1 MKSLYSR
8 FVFMTV
14 GIMLLSSIIGFLLTN
29 VYYQVKLKPYNSEK
43 ILKYAEEV
51 KSLYEKQSEENQEA
65 YLQSIAKLGYEIYIV
80 DDQKNGKRIGNAFRK
95 TTISDDTIR
104 KVLNGETFNGVSTYP
119 TRLFITGFFD
129 NELINSVGVPLK
141 HGDKQ
146 YALFIRPDIQ
156 NQFGEMRIFL
166 AVLLGFIVL
175 LSIIFIAIA
184 AGYIVR
190 PIRKFTNATQKIA
203 SGEYEIELDVKR
215 KDEIGTLLSIAGAL
229 LSPSKGD
236 IYIREQN
243 ITKLSEKE
251 MTDIRLKKIGFIF
264 QFANLVPY
272 LNVKEQLL
280 YIAKLKKENKQESE
294 KRADH
299 LLAAFGLG
307 ERKNHYPNQLSGG
320 EKQRVAIARAFMN
333 NPDLIL
339 ADEPTASLDS
349 KRAREVVE
357 MMKREVKESQKAAIM
372 ITHDER
378 MLDVCDRILTLRDGQ
393 LI

>member
-1 MKSLYSR
+1 MTSLLKLDKVSK
-8 FVFMTV
+8 
-14 GIMLLSSIIGFLLTN
+14 
-29 VYYQVKLKPYNSEK
+29 VYGEGNT
-43 ILKYAEEV
+43 EV
-51 KSLYEKQSEENQEA
+51 
-65 YLQSIAKLGYEIYIV
+65 
-80 DDQKNGKRIGNAFRK
+80 
-95 TTISDDTIR
+95 T
-104 KVLNGETFNGVSTYP
+104 
-119 TRLFITGFFD
+119 
-129 NELINSVGVPLK
+129 
-141 HGDKQ
+141 
-146 YALFIRPDIQ
+146 ALHP
-156 NQFGEMRIFL
+156 M
-166 AVLLGFIVL
+166 
-175 LSIIFIAIA
+175 S
-184 AGYIVR
+184 
-190 PIRKFTNATQKIA
+190 
-203 SGEYEIELDVKR
+203 LDVKAG
-215 KDEIGTLLSIAGAL
+215 EFIGIVGPSGSGKSTLLSIAGAL

-294 KRADH
+294 KRAEH
-299 LLAAFGLG
+299 LLTAFGLG

-378 MLDVCDRILTLRDGQ
+378 MLDVCDRILTLRDGK

>member
-1 MKSLYSR
+1 MTSLLKLDKVSK
-8 FVFMTV
+8 
-14 GIMLLSSIIGFLLTN
+14 
-29 VYYQVKLKPYNSEK
+29 VYGEGNT
-43 ILKYAEEV
+43 EV
-51 KSLYEKQSEENQEA
+51 
-65 YLQSIAKLGYEIYIV
+65 
-80 DDQKNGKRIGNAFRK
+80 
-95 TTISDDTIR
+95 T
-104 KVLNGETFNGVSTYP
+104 
-119 TRLFITGFFD
+119 
-129 NELINSVGVPLK
+129 
-141 HGDKQ
+141 
-146 YALFIRPDIQ
+146 ALHP
-156 NQFGEMRIFL
+156 M
-166 AVLLGFIVL
+166 
-175 LSIIFIAIA
+175 S
-184 AGYIVR
+184 
-190 PIRKFTNATQKIA
+190 
-203 SGEYEIELDVKR
+203 LDVKAG
-215 KDEIGTLLSIAGAL
+215 EFIGIVGPSGSGKSTLLSIAGAL

-236 IYIREQN
+236 IYIREKN

-280 YIAKLKKENKQESE
+280 YIAKLKKDNKQESE

-378 MLDVCDRILTLRDGQ
+378 MLDVCDRILTLRDGK

>member
-1 MKSLYSR
+1 MTSLLKLDKVSK
-8 FVFMTV
+8 
-14 GIMLLSSIIGFLLTN
+14 
-29 VYYQVKLKPYNSEK
+29 VYGEGNT
-43 ILKYAEEV
+43 EV
-51 KSLYEKQSEENQEA
+51 
-65 YLQSIAKLGYEIYIV
+65 
-80 DDQKNGKRIGNAFRK
+80 
-95 TTISDDTIR
+95 T
-104 KVLNGETFNGVSTYP
+104 
-119 TRLFITGFFD
+119 
-129 NELINSVGVPLK
+129 
-141 HGDKQ
+141 
-146 YALFIRPDIQ
+146 ALHP
-156 NQFGEMRIFL
+156 M
-166 AVLLGFIVL
+166 
-175 LSIIFIAIA
+175 S
-184 AGYIVR
+184 
-190 PIRKFTNATQKIA
+190 
-203 SGEYEIELDVKR
+203 LDVKAG
-215 KDEIGTLLSIAGAL
+215 EFIGIVGPSGSGKSTLLSIAGAL

-280 YIAKLKKENKQESE
+280 YIAKLKKDSKQESE

-299 LLAAFGLG
+299 LLAAFGLS
-307 ERKNHYPNQLSGG
+307 ERKTHYPNQLSGG

>member
-1 MKSLYSR
+1 MTSLLKLDKVSK
-8 FVFMTV
+8 
-14 GIMLLSSIIGFLLTN
+14 
-29 VYYQVKLKPYNSEK
+29 VYGEGNT
-43 ILKYAEEV
+43 EV
-51 KSLYEKQSEENQEA
+51 
-65 YLQSIAKLGYEIYIV
+65 
-80 DDQKNGKRIGNAFRK
+80 
-95 TTISDDTIR
+95 T
-104 KVLNGETFNGVSTYP
+104 
-119 TRLFITGFFD
+119 
-129 NELINSVGVPLK
+129 
-141 HGDKQ
+141 
-146 YALFIRPDIQ
+146 ALHP
-156 NQFGEMRIFL
+156 M
-166 AVLLGFIVL
+166 
-175 LSIIFIAIA
+175 S
-184 AGYIVR
+184 
-190 PIRKFTNATQKIA
+190 
-203 SGEYEIELDVKR
+203 LDVKAG
-215 KDEIGTLLSIAGAL
+215 EFIGIVGPSGSGKSTLLSIAGAL

-280 YIAKLKKENKQESE
+280 YIAKLKKDNKQESE

-299 LLAAFGLG
+299 LLAAFGLS
-307 ERKNHYPNQLSGG
+307 ERKTHYPNQLSGG
-320 EKQRVAIARAFMN
+320 EKQRVAITRAFMN

>member
-1 MKSLYSR
+1 MTSLLKLDKVSK
-8 FVFMTV
+8 
-14 GIMLLSSIIGFLLTN
+14 
-29 VYYQVKLKPYNSEK
+29 VYGEGNT
-43 ILKYAEEV
+43 EV
-51 KSLYEKQSEENQEA
+51 
-65 YLQSIAKLGYEIYIV
+65 
-80 DDQKNGKRIGNAFRK
+80 
-95 TTISDDTIR
+95 T
-104 KVLNGETFNGVSTYP
+104 
-119 TRLFITGFFD
+119 
-129 NELINSVGVPLK
+129 
-141 HGDKQ
+141 
-146 YALFIRPDIQ
+146 ALHP
-156 NQFGEMRIFL
+156 M
-166 AVLLGFIVL
+166 
-175 LSIIFIAIA
+175 S
-184 AGYIVR
+184 
-190 PIRKFTNATQKIA
+190 
-203 SGEYEIELDVKR
+203 LDVKAG
-215 KDEIGTLLSIAGAL
+215 EFIGIVGPSGSGKSTLLSIAGAL

-236 IYIREQN
+236 IYIREKN

-280 YIAKLKKENKQESE
+280 YIAKLKKDNKQESE

-307 ERKNHYPNQLSGG
+307 ERKTHYPNQLSGG

-378 MLDVCDRILTLRDGQ
+378 MLDVCDRILTLRDGK
-393 LI
+393 LV

>member
-1 MKSLYSR
+1 MTSLLKLDKVSK
-8 FVFMTV
+8 
-14 GIMLLSSIIGFLLTN
+14 
-29 VYYQVKLKPYNSEK
+29 VYGEGNT
-43 ILKYAEEV
+43 EV
-51 KSLYEKQSEENQEA
+51 
-65 YLQSIAKLGYEIYIV
+65 
-80 DDQKNGKRIGNAFRK
+80 
-95 TTISDDTIR
+95 T
-104 KVLNGETFNGVSTYP
+104 
-119 TRLFITGFFD
+119 
-129 NELINSVGVPLK
+129 
-141 HGDKQ
+141 
-146 YALFIRPDIQ
+146 ALHP
-156 NQFGEMRIFL
+156 M
-166 AVLLGFIVL
+166 
-175 LSIIFIAIA
+175 S
-184 AGYIVR
+184 
-190 PIRKFTNATQKIA
+190 
-203 SGEYEIELDVKR
+203 LDVKAG
-215 KDEIGTLLSIAGAL
+215 EFIGIVGPSGSGKSTLLSIAGAL

-280 YIAKLKKENKQESE
+280 YIAKLKKENKQDSE
-294 KRADH
+294 NRADH

-378 MLDVCDRILTLRDGQ
+378 MLDVCDRILTLRDGK

>member
-1 MKSLYSR
+1 MTSL
-8 FVFMTV
+8 
-14 GIMLLSSIIGFLLTN
+14 LKLDN
-29 VYYQVKLKPYNSEK
+29 VSKVYGEGNT
-43 ILKYAEEV
+43 EV
-51 KSLYEKQSEENQEA
+51 TALHP
-65 YLQSIAKLGYEIYIV
+65 
-80 DDQKNGKRIGNAFRK
+80 
-95 TTISDDTIR
+95 IS
-104 KVLNGETFNGVSTYP
+104 
-119 TRLFITGFFD
+119 
-129 NELINSVGVPLK
+129 
-141 HGDKQ
+141 
-146 YALFIRPDIQ
+146 
-156 NQFGEMRIFL
+156 
-166 AVLLGFIVL
+166 
-175 LSIIFIAIA
+175 
-184 AGYIVR
+184 
-190 PIRKFTNATQKIA
+190 
-203 SGEYEIELDVKR
+203 LDVKAG
-215 KDEIGTLLSIAGAL
+215 EFIGIVGPSGSGKSTLLSIAGAL

-236 IYIREQN
+236 IYIREKN

-280 YIAKLKKENKQESE
+280 YIAKLKKYNKQESE

-307 ERKNHYPNQLSGG
+307 ERKTHYPNQLSGG

-393 LI
+393 LIQN

>member
-1 MKSLYSR
+1 MTSLLKLDKVSK
-8 FVFMTV
+8 
-14 GIMLLSSIIGFLLTN
+14 
-29 VYYQVKLKPYNSEK
+29 VYGEGNT
-43 ILKYAEEV
+43 EV
-51 KSLYEKQSEENQEA
+51 TALHP
-65 YLQSIAKLGYEIYIV
+65 
-80 DDQKNGKRIGNAFRK
+80 
-95 TTISDDTIR
+95 IS
-104 KVLNGETFNGVSTYP
+104 
-119 TRLFITGFFD
+119 
-129 NELINSVGVPLK
+129 
-141 HGDKQ
+141 
-146 YALFIRPDIQ
+146 
-156 NQFGEMRIFL
+156 
-166 AVLLGFIVL
+166 
-175 LSIIFIAIA
+175 
-184 AGYIVR
+184 
-190 PIRKFTNATQKIA
+190 
-203 SGEYEIELDVKR
+203 LDVKAG
-215 KDEIGTLLSIAGAL
+215 EFIGIVGPSGSGKSTLISIAGAL
-229 LSPSKGD
+229 LSPTKGD

-280 YIAKLKKENKQESE
+280 YIAKLKKESKQESK

-378 MLDVCDRILTLRDGQ
+378 MLDVCDRILTLRDGK
-393 LI
+393 LM

>member
-1 MKSLYSR
+1 MTSLLKLDKVSK
-8 FVFMTV
+8 
-14 GIMLLSSIIGFLLTN
+14 
-29 VYYQVKLKPYNSEK
+29 VYGEGNT
-43 ILKYAEEV
+43 EV
-51 KSLYEKQSEENQEA
+51 
-65 YLQSIAKLGYEIYIV
+65 
-80 DDQKNGKRIGNAFRK
+80 
-95 TTISDDTIR
+95 T
-104 KVLNGETFNGVSTYP
+104 
-119 TRLFITGFFD
+119 
-129 NELINSVGVPLK
+129 
-141 HGDKQ
+141 
-146 YALFIRPDIQ
+146 ALHP
-156 NQFGEMRIFL
+156 M
-166 AVLLGFIVL
+166 
-175 LSIIFIAIA
+175 S
-184 AGYIVR
+184 
-190 PIRKFTNATQKIA
+190 
-203 SGEYEIELDVKR
+203 LDVKAG
-215 KDEIGTLLSIAGAL
+215 EFIGIVGPSGSGKSTLLSIAGAL

-236 IYIREQN
+236 IYIRYQN

-280 YIAKLKKENKQESE
+280 YIAKLKKESKQESG

>member
-1 MKSLYSR
+1 MTSLLKLDKVSK
-8 FVFMTV
+8 
-14 GIMLLSSIIGFLLTN
+14 
-29 VYYQVKLKPYNSEK
+29 VYGEGNT
-43 ILKYAEEV
+43 EV
-51 KSLYEKQSEENQEA
+51 TALHP
-65 YLQSIAKLGYEIYIV
+65 
-80 DDQKNGKRIGNAFRK
+80 
-95 TTISDDTIR
+95 IS
-104 KVLNGETFNGVSTYP
+104 
-119 TRLFITGFFD
+119 
-129 NELINSVGVPLK
+129 
-141 HGDKQ
+141 
-146 YALFIRPDIQ
+146 
-156 NQFGEMRIFL
+156 
-166 AVLLGFIVL
+166 
-175 LSIIFIAIA
+175 
-184 AGYIVR
+184 
-190 PIRKFTNATQKIA
+190 
-203 SGEYEIELDVKR
+203 LDVKAG
-215 KDEIGTLLSIAGAL
+215 EFIGIVGPSGSGKSTLLSIAGAL

-243 ITKLSEKE
+243 ITQLSEKE

-280 YIAKLKKENKQESE
+280 YIAKLKKESKQESE

-378 MLDVCDRILTLRDGQ
+378 MLDVCD
-393 LI
+393 

>member
-1 MKSLYSR
+1 MTSLLKLDKVSK
-8 FVFMTV
+8 
-14 GIMLLSSIIGFLLTN
+14 
-29 VYYQVKLKPYNSEK
+29 VYGEGDT
-43 ILKYAEEV
+43 EV
-51 KSLYEKQSEENQEA
+51 TALHP
-65 YLQSIAKLGYEIYIV
+65 
-80 DDQKNGKRIGNAFRK
+80 
-95 TTISDDTIR
+95 IS
-104 KVLNGETFNGVSTYP
+104 
-119 TRLFITGFFD
+119 
-129 NELINSVGVPLK
+129 
-141 HGDKQ
+141 
-146 YALFIRPDIQ
+146 
-156 NQFGEMRIFL
+156 
-166 AVLLGFIVL
+166 
-175 LSIIFIAIA
+175 
-184 AGYIVR
+184 
-190 PIRKFTNATQKIA
+190 
-203 SGEYEIELDVKR
+203 LDVKAG
-215 KDEIGTLLSIAGAL
+215 EFIGIVGPSGSGKSTLLSIAGAL

-243 ITKLSEKE
+243 ITQLSEKE

-280 YIAKLKKENKQESE
+280 YIAKLKKESKQESE

-299 LLAAFGLG
+299 LLTAFGLG

>member
-1 MKSLYSR
+1 MTSLLKLDKVSK
-8 FVFMTV
+8 
-14 GIMLLSSIIGFLLTN
+14 
-29 VYYQVKLKPYNSEK
+29 VYGEGNT
-43 ILKYAEEV
+43 EV
-51 KSLYEKQSEENQEA
+51 TALHP
-65 YLQSIAKLGYEIYIV
+65 
-80 DDQKNGKRIGNAFRK
+80 
-95 TTISDDTIR
+95 IS
-104 KVLNGETFNGVSTYP
+104 
-119 TRLFITGFFD
+119 
-129 NELINSVGVPLK
+129 
-141 HGDKQ
+141 
-146 YALFIRPDIQ
+146 
-156 NQFGEMRIFL
+156 
-166 AVLLGFIVL
+166 
-175 LSIIFIAIA
+175 
-184 AGYIVR
+184 
-190 PIRKFTNATQKIA
+190 
-203 SGEYEIELDVKR
+203 LDVR
-215 KDEIGTLLSIAGAL
+215 AGEFIGIVGPSGSGKSTLLSIAGAL

>member
-1 MKSLYSR
+1 MTSLLKLDKVSK
-8 FVFMTV
+8 
-14 GIMLLSSIIGFLLTN
+14 
-29 VYYQVKLKPYNSEK
+29 VYGEGNT
-43 ILKYAEEV
+43 EV
-51 KSLYEKQSEENQEA
+51 
-65 YLQSIAKLGYEIYIV
+65 
-80 DDQKNGKRIGNAFRK
+80 
-95 TTISDDTIR
+95 T
-104 KVLNGETFNGVSTYP
+104 
-119 TRLFITGFFD
+119 
-129 NELINSVGVPLK
+129 
-141 HGDKQ
+141 
-146 YALFIRPDIQ
+146 ALHP
-156 NQFGEMRIFL
+156 M
-166 AVLLGFIVL
+166 
-175 LSIIFIAIA
+175 S
-184 AGYIVR
+184 
-190 PIRKFTNATQKIA
+190 
-203 SGEYEIELDVKR
+203 LDVKAG
-215 KDEIGTLLSIAGAL
+215 EFIGIVGPSGSGKSTLLSIAGAL

-280 YIAKLKKENKQESE
+280 YIAKLKKENKQDSE

-299 LLAAFGLG
+299 LLAAVGLG
-307 ERKNHYPNQLSGG
+307 ERKSHYPNQLSGG

-378 MLDVCDRILTLRDGQ
+378 MLDVCDRILTLRDGK

>member
-1 MKSLYSR
+1 MTSLLKLDKVSK
-8 FVFMTV
+8 
-14 GIMLLSSIIGFLLTN
+14 
-29 VYYQVKLKPYNSEK
+29 VYGEGNT
-43 ILKYAEEV
+43 EV
-51 KSLYEKQSEENQEA
+51 
-65 YLQSIAKLGYEIYIV
+65 
-80 DDQKNGKRIGNAFRK
+80 
-95 TTISDDTIR
+95 T
-104 KVLNGETFNGVSTYP
+104 
-119 TRLFITGFFD
+119 
-129 NELINSVGVPLK
+129 
-141 HGDKQ
+141 
-146 YALFIRPDIQ
+146 ALHP
-156 NQFGEMRIFL
+156 M
-166 AVLLGFIVL
+166 
-175 LSIIFIAIA
+175 S
-184 AGYIVR
+184 
-190 PIRKFTNATQKIA
+190 
-203 SGEYEIELDVKR
+203 LDVKAG
-215 KDEIGTLLSIAGAL
+215 EFIGIVGPSGSGKSTLLSIAGAL

-251 MTDIRLKKIGFIF
+251 MTEIRLKKIGFIF

-378 MLDVCDRILTLRDGQ
+378 MLDVCDRILTLRDGK

>member
-1 MKSLYSR
+1 MTSLLKLDKVSK
-8 FVFMTV
+8 
-14 GIMLLSSIIGFLLTN
+14 
-29 VYYQVKLKPYNSEK
+29 VYGEGNT
-43 ILKYAEEV
+43 EV
-51 KSLYEKQSEENQEA
+51 TALHP
-65 YLQSIAKLGYEIYIV
+65 
-80 DDQKNGKRIGNAFRK
+80 
-95 TTISDDTIR
+95 IS
-104 KVLNGETFNGVSTYP
+104 
-119 TRLFITGFFD
+119 
-129 NELINSVGVPLK
+129 
-141 HGDKQ
+141 
-146 YALFIRPDIQ
+146 
-156 NQFGEMRIFL
+156 
-166 AVLLGFIVL
+166 
-175 LSIIFIAIA
+175 
-184 AGYIVR
+184 
-190 PIRKFTNATQKIA
+190 
-203 SGEYEIELDVKR
+203 LDVKAG
-215 KDEIGTLLSIAGAL
+215 EFIGIVGPSGSGKSTLLSIAGAL

-307 ERKNHYPNQLSGG
+307 KRKNHYPNQLSGG

>member
-1 MKSLYSR
+1 MTSLLKLDKVSK
-8 FVFMTV
+8 
-14 GIMLLSSIIGFLLTN
+14 
-29 VYYQVKLKPYNSEK
+29 VYGEGNT
-43 ILKYAEEV
+43 EV
-51 KSLYEKQSEENQEA
+51 
-65 YLQSIAKLGYEIYIV
+65 
-80 DDQKNGKRIGNAFRK
+80 
-95 TTISDDTIR
+95 T
-104 KVLNGETFNGVSTYP
+104 
-119 TRLFITGFFD
+119 
-129 NELINSVGVPLK
+129 
-141 HGDKQ
+141 
-146 YALFIRPDIQ
+146 ALHP
-156 NQFGEMRIFL
+156 M
-166 AVLLGFIVL
+166 
-175 LSIIFIAIA
+175 S
-184 AGYIVR
+184 
-190 PIRKFTNATQKIA
+190 
-203 SGEYEIELDVKR
+203 LDVKAG
-215 KDEIGTLLSIAGAL
+215 EFIGIVGPSGSGKSTLLSIAGAL

-243 ITKLSEKE
+243 ITQLSEKE

-378 MLDVCDRILTLRDGQ
+378 MLDVCDRILTLRDGN
-393 LI
+393 LV

>member
-1 MKSLYSR
+1 MTSLLKLDKVSK
-8 FVFMTV
+8 
-14 GIMLLSSIIGFLLTN
+14 
-29 VYYQVKLKPYNSEK
+29 VYGEGNT
-43 ILKYAEEV
+43 EV
-51 KSLYEKQSEENQEA
+51 TALHP
-65 YLQSIAKLGYEIYIV
+65 
-80 DDQKNGKRIGNAFRK
+80 
-95 TTISDDTIR
+95 IS
-104 KVLNGETFNGVSTYP
+104 
-119 TRLFITGFFD
+119 
-129 NELINSVGVPLK
+129 
-141 HGDKQ
+141 
-146 YALFIRPDIQ
+146 
-156 NQFGEMRIFL
+156 
-166 AVLLGFIVL
+166 
-175 LSIIFIAIA
+175 
-184 AGYIVR
+184 
-190 PIRKFTNATQKIA
+190 
-203 SGEYEIELDVKR
+203 LDVKAG
-215 KDEIGTLLSIAGAL
+215 EFIGIVGPSGSGKSTLLSIAGAL
-229 LSPSKGD
+229 LSLSKGD

-243 ITKLSEKE
+243 ITQLSEKE

-280 YIAKLKKENKQESE
+280 YIAKLKKESKQESE

>member
-1 MKSLYSR
+1 MTSLLKLDKVSK
-8 FVFMTV
+8 
-14 GIMLLSSIIGFLLTN
+14 
-29 VYYQVKLKPYNSEK
+29 VYGEGNT
-43 ILKYAEEV
+43 EV
-51 KSLYEKQSEENQEA
+51 TALHP
-65 YLQSIAKLGYEIYIV
+65 
-80 DDQKNGKRIGNAFRK
+80 
-95 TTISDDTIR
+95 IS
-104 KVLNGETFNGVSTYP
+104 
-119 TRLFITGFFD
+119 
-129 NELINSVGVPLK
+129 
-141 HGDKQ
+141 
-146 YALFIRPDIQ
+146 
-156 NQFGEMRIFL
+156 
-166 AVLLGFIVL
+166 
-175 LSIIFIAIA
+175 
-184 AGYIVR
+184 
-190 PIRKFTNATQKIA
+190 
-203 SGEYEIELDVKR
+203 LDVKAG
-215 KDEIGTLLSIAGAL
+215 EFIGIVGPSGSGKSTLLSIAGAL

-264 QFANLVPY
+264 QFTNLVPY

>member
-1 MKSLYSR
+1 MTSLLKLDKVSK
-8 FVFMTV
+8 
-14 GIMLLSSIIGFLLTN
+14 
-29 VYYQVKLKPYNSEK
+29 VYGEGNT
-43 ILKYAEEV
+43 EV
-51 KSLYEKQSEENQEA
+51 
-65 YLQSIAKLGYEIYIV
+65 
-80 DDQKNGKRIGNAFRK
+80 
-95 TTISDDTIR
+95 T
-104 KVLNGETFNGVSTYP
+104 
-119 TRLFITGFFD
+119 
-129 NELINSVGVPLK
+129 
-141 HGDKQ
+141 
-146 YALFIRPDIQ
+146 ALHP
-156 NQFGEMRIFL
+156 M
-166 AVLLGFIVL
+166 
-175 LSIIFIAIA
+175 S
-184 AGYIVR
+184 
-190 PIRKFTNATQKIA
+190 
-203 SGEYEIELDVKR
+203 LDVKAG
-215 KDEIGTLLSIAGAL
+215 EFIGIVGPSGSGKSTLLSIAGAL

-243 ITKLSEKE
+243 ITQLSEKE

-280 YIAKLKKENKQESE
+280 YIAKLKKESKQESE

-307 ERKNHYPNQLSGG
+307 ERKKHYPNQLSGG

-378 MLDVCDRILTLRDGQ
+378 MLDVCGRILTLRDGQ
-393 LI
+393 LV

>member
-1 MKSLYSR
+1 MTSLLKLDKVSK
-8 FVFMTV
+8 
-14 GIMLLSSIIGFLLTN
+14 
-29 VYYQVKLKPYNSEK
+29 VYGEGNT
-43 ILKYAEEV
+43 EV
-51 KSLYEKQSEENQEA
+51 
-65 YLQSIAKLGYEIYIV
+65 
-80 DDQKNGKRIGNAFRK
+80 
-95 TTISDDTIR
+95 T
-104 KVLNGETFNGVSTYP
+104 
-119 TRLFITGFFD
+119 
-129 NELINSVGVPLK
+129 
-141 HGDKQ
+141 
-146 YALFIRPDIQ
+146 ALHP
-156 NQFGEMRIFL
+156 M
-166 AVLLGFIVL
+166 
-175 LSIIFIAIA
+175 S
-184 AGYIVR
+184 
-190 PIRKFTNATQKIA
+190 
-203 SGEYEIELDVKR
+203 LDVKAG
-215 KDEIGTLLSIAGAL
+215 EFIGIVGPSGSGKSTLLSIAGAL

-280 YIAKLKKENKQESE
+280 YIAKLKKENKQDSE

-299 LLAAFGLG
+299 LLTAFGLG

-378 MLDVCDRILTLRDGQ
+378 MLDVCDRILTLRDGK

>member
-1 MKSLYSR
+1 MTSLLKLDKVSK
-8 FVFMTV
+8 
-14 GIMLLSSIIGFLLTN
+14 
-29 VYYQVKLKPYNSEK
+29 VYGEGDT
-43 ILKYAEEV
+43 EV
-51 KSLYEKQSEENQEA
+51 TALHP
-65 YLQSIAKLGYEIYIV
+65 
-80 DDQKNGKRIGNAFRK
+80 
-95 TTISDDTIR
+95 IS
-104 KVLNGETFNGVSTYP
+104 
-119 TRLFITGFFD
+119 
-129 NELINSVGVPLK
+129 
-141 HGDKQ
+141 
-146 YALFIRPDIQ
+146 
-156 NQFGEMRIFL
+156 
-166 AVLLGFIVL
+166 
-175 LSIIFIAIA
+175 
-184 AGYIVR
+184 
-190 PIRKFTNATQKIA
+190 
-203 SGEYEIELDVKR
+203 LDVKAG
-215 KDEIGTLLSIAGAL
+215 EFIGIVGPSGSGKSTLLSIAGAL

-280 YIAKLKKENKQESE
+280 YIAKLKKESKQESE

-299 LLAAFGLG
+299 LLAAFGLE

-378 MLDVCDRILTLRDGQ
+378 MLDVCDRILTLRDGK

>member
-1 MKSLYSR
+1 MTSLLKLDKVSK
-8 FVFMTV
+8 
-14 GIMLLSSIIGFLLTN
+14 
-29 VYYQVKLKPYNSEK
+29 VYGEGNT
-43 ILKYAEEV
+43 EV
-51 KSLYEKQSEENQEA
+51 TALHP
-65 YLQSIAKLGYEIYIV
+65 
-80 DDQKNGKRIGNAFRK
+80 
-95 TTISDDTIR
+95 IS
-104 KVLNGETFNGVSTYP
+104 
-119 TRLFITGFFD
+119 
-129 NELINSVGVPLK
+129 
-141 HGDKQ
+141 
-146 YALFIRPDIQ
+146 
-156 NQFGEMRIFL
+156 
-166 AVLLGFIVL
+166 
-175 LSIIFIAIA
+175 
-184 AGYIVR
+184 
-190 PIRKFTNATQKIA
+190 
-203 SGEYEIELDVKR
+203 LDVKAG
-215 KDEIGTLLSIAGAL
+215 EFIGIVGPSGSGKSTLLSIAGAL

-243 ITKLSEKE
+243 ITQLSEKK

-280 YIAKLKKENKQESE
+280 YIAKLKKESKQESE